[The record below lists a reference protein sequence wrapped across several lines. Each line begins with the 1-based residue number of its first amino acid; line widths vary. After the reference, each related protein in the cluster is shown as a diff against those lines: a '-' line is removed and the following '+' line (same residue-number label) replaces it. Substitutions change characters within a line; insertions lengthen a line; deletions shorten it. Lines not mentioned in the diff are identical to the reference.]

1 MFLQVELHPDD
12 RLYHRFLWQRS
23 ATEPI
28 ITYEFL
34 RLVFSVKASPY
45 FAGRVLKETSV
56 RFGSQASTE
65 ARRAIDNSF
74 YVDGLL
80 HSVATV
86 EQGIK
91 VRHDTQQMLTEGGF
105 TLRKW
110 MSNSK
115 DVMETVPEDL
125 RTSGLRSRWSRSR
138 SKILSQPQRSR
149 HWVSPG
155 RLQRM
160 NSLSPS
166 RHQQTSPTL
175 GEGSSARC
183 AGCSTLVVSSA
194 LSLSGLVSCSR
205 RAVWAVQNG
214 TPLWM
219 STRERSGKPGL
230 VRCRTSALSKC
241 HAVSRETMLRASLLC
256 THLLMPQ
263 PQRMRPPL
271 TFGTPTKTAQCGS
284 LSSNGKGQNG
294 PCASFVYSRSWA
306 TRRCSRSSCGWWSE
320 DRLGDFISRLLLLAD
335 SMNVIH
341 WVRSPSRK
349 FHVEVGNRIS
359 EVQDCSASNRW
370 QHISGKI
377 NPADKPTRGLSAS
390 QLQSDTNWWHG
401 PDFIKC
407 PKEDWPH
414 KDFVVPTELRGQTK
428 KGLNCTFE
436 ASQRGK
442 RLHPDDFSSWSKL
455 ARVTAWTQR
464 FIQSCRRSITR
475 EAPGKRAGIVRIPFK
490 SGTVDIPELTAE
502 VVQNAKGVWIRQAQ
516 QESYEPVITALQGKS
531 HPAGT
536 RLQQLQ
542 PCMKPMDGTE
552 LLVVGGRQS
561 TAHHLPSGIHEPI
574 ILPNGHRVTNLIIA
588 EEDSKCK
595 HTAGTN
601 HLLAIL
607 AETYWIVKGKATVK
621 KHQYGC
627 VGCGKVYAKAAQPQ
641 MAPLRRH
648 RALALVKGNFAS
660 SFRGLPLPQSP

>member
-1 MFLQVELHPDD
+1 
-12 RLYHRFLWQRS
+12 
-23 ATEPI
+23 
-28 ITYEFL
+28 
-34 RLVFSVKASPY
+34 
-45 FAGRVLKETSV
+45 
-56 RFGSQASTE
+56 
-65 ARRAIDNSF
+65 
-74 YVDGLL
+74 
-80 HSVATV
+80 
-86 EQGIK
+86 
-91 VRHDTQQMLTEGGF
+91 MLTEGGF

-125 RTSGLRSRWSRSR
+125 GAQKPLVTISEQDSLPTPTVKTLGVSWSATADEFSFTFPTPTNVTYTRR
-138 SKILSQPQRSR
+138 GILSQMC
-149 HWVSPG
+149 
-155 RLQRM
+155 RLFDPRGQ
-160 NSLSPS
+160 LSPFTVRARVMFQES
-166 RHQQTSPTL
+166 CLSGAEWDAPLEEHQRAKWQAWFGEMSDLSSFKVPRCFKGDNATSQPTL
-175 GEGSSARC
+175 HTFVDASASTYAAATYIRHTNQDGSARLSLVMAKARTAPVRRSSIPVLELQGAVLGARVADEVKTALGISSADC
-183 AGCSTLVVSSA
+183 YYWT
-194 LSLSGLVSCSR
+194 
-205 RAVWAVQNG
+205 
-214 TPLWM
+214 
-219 STRERSGKPGL
+219 
-230 VRCRTSALSKC
+230 
-241 HAVSRETMLRASLLC
+241 
-256 THLLMPQ
+256 
-263 PQRMRPPL
+263 
-271 TFGTPTKTAQCGS
+271 
-284 LSSNGKGQNG
+284 
-294 PCASFVYSRSWA
+294 
-306 TRRCSRSSCGWWSE
+306 
-320 DRLGDFISRLLLLAD
+320 D

-349 FHVEVGNRIS
+349 FRVEVCNRIS

-401 PDFIKC
+401 PDFLKC

-442 RLHPDDFSSWSKL
+442 RLHPHDFSSWSQL

-502 VVQNAKGVWIRQAQ
+502 EVQNAKGVWIRQAQ
-516 QESYEPVITALQGKS
+516 QESYEPVITVLQGKS

-536 RLQQLQ
+536 HLQQLQ
-542 PCMKPMDGTE
+542 PCLKLMDGTE
-552 LLVVGGRQS
+552 LLVVGRQS
-561 TAHHLPSGIHEPI
+561 TAYHLPSGIREPI

-607 AETYWIVKGKATVK
+607 AETYWIVKGKAMVK

-641 MAPLRRH
+641 IAPLRHH
-648 RALALVKGNFAS
+648 RALALVKGNLAS